1 MGRVAQLVEHLVYTQ
16 AVGGSIP
23 SAPTIQ
29 VSLELGF
36 QSRVGLR
43 PNANSGTPGEPAIA
57 WRWLRATVHY
67 SVRAE
72 TDALFD
78 ILDENQNVLVTL
90 RTGDVKALLAA
101 QGDSA

>member
-1 MGRVAQLVEHLVYTQ
+1 
-16 AVGGSIP
+16 
-23 SAPTIQ
+23 
-29 VSLELGF
+29 
-36 QSRVGLR
+36 
-43 PNANSGTPGEPAIA
+43 
-57 WRWLRATVHY
+57 
-67 SVRAE
+67 VRAE